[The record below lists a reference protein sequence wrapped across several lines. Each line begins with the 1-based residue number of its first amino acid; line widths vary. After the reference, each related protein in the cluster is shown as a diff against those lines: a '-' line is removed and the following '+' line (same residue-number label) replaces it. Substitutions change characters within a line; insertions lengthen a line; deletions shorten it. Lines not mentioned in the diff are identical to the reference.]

1 MDKKVVNK
9 KVSSTNNQFNKVKLF
24 QELSDE
30 LEANPELRNMQPTPE
45 PKDFE
50 EIEY

>member
-1 MDKKVVNK
+1 MNFNEGKHYQPKSKKVK
-9 KVSSTNNQFNKVKLF
+9 AY
-24 QELSDE
+24 QELNEEIAKDK
-30 LEANPELRNMQPTPE
+30 ELRNMQPTPE